1 MNNKFINKEDLP
13 KIKEKFKSKIV
24 VLTSGCFDLIHQGHI
39 YHLKESKKQ
48 GDILIV
54 ALNSDQSIK
63 KLKGEKRPILDQNQ
77 RIEILSSMCWCD
89 YICLFDER
97 DIVEIIYLLK
107 PDVFCIGE
115 ESVIN
120 FPQEITA
127 AKKNNCSISII
138 KRKKE
143 FSSSLLIQKIK
154 DSLL

>member
-63 KLKGEKRPILDQNQ
+63 RIKGEKRPILDQNQ
-77 RIEILSSMCWCD
+77 RIEILSSMYLCD

-97 DIVEIIYLLK
+97 DIVEIIQLLK
-107 PDVFCIGE
+107 PDIFCIGE
-115 ESVIN
+115 ESVMN

-127 AKKNNCSISII
+127 AKRNDCRVNII
-138 KRKKE
+138 KRKEE

-154 DSLL
+154 DSFL